1 MIPNSDTAGPFQGS
15 PSRARHV
22 HRQIHIF
29 IFTWGYPQSSFA
41 IHRIGGSS
49 TNGASGSD
57 SVRAGVRGESP
68 QGHQF
73 R

>member
-15 PSRARHV
+15 PPRARHV
-22 HRQIHIF
+22 HRQIYI

-49 TNGASGSD
+49 MNGAYGSN
-57 SVRAGVRGESP
+57 SVRAGVPGESP
-68 QGHQF
+68 QGPQL